1 MREKGPEKAL
11 GPHTPI
17 VPVLYLQTVGG
28 GGEEEKEEVGQT
40 LGNRKY

>member
-1 MREKGPEKAL
+1 MREKGLEKAL

-28 GGEEEKEEVGQT
+28 GEEKEEVGQT

>member
-17 VPVLYLQTVGG
+17 VSELCLQTVGG
-28 GGEEEKEEVGQT
+28 GEENEEVGQT